1 MCLNSLFQSRKYSL
15 FKLILI
21 FVVVLLVSCNG
32 AKKKSDDQQQDSTS
46 TPVNPIQNN
55 HSNSE
60 IKPGDF
66 TEYHPN
72 GAVKMKGIYNDSLQR
87 EGLWISYYDNG
98 NKWSESYYTKGKKDG
113 HSITFFPNGQIRYVG
128 EYKNDLKTG
137 TWTFYDEE
145 GNISKEEK
153 Y

>member
-1 MCLNSLFQSRKYSL
+1 MQKNKFAFSVVFFS
-15 FKLILI
+15 LILI
-21 FVVVLLVSCNG
+21 AFISCNG
-32 AKKKSDDQQQDSTS
+32 GKNKEDKRENDSTK
-46 TPVNPIQNN
+46 TQTNPIQNN
-55 HSNSE
+55 SLTPE
-60 IKPGDF
+60 ILPGDY
-66 TEYHPN
+66 TDYHPN

-98 NKWSESYYTKGKKDG
+98 NKWSESYYTKGKKEG